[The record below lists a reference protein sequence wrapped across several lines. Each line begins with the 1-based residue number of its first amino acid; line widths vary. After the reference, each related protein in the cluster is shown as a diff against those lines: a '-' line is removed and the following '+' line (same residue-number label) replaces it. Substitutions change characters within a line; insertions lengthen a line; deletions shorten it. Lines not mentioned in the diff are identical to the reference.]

1 MDFSNII
8 KYHKAQKNDLT
19 IVVSMKDIIV
29 PYGVFEIKKGGSL
42 HKMIEKPSNR
52 YLVNTGL
59 YALSPK
65 ILSLIPKN
73 KKCDFN
79 DLINTIKKTKLKIG
93 FFQLKIKIGQM

>member
-52 YLVNTGL
+52 YLVKHRIICFK
-59 YALSPK
+59 S
-65 ILSLIPKN
+65 KN
-73 KKCDFN
+73 FIFN
-79 DLINTIKKTKLKIG
+79 SK
-93 FFQLKIKIGQM
+93 KIKNVILMT